1 MSAFWNL
8 WLEASLRL
16 KNFDRLETG
25 QLSEQNKPQ
34 HMQSLQ
40 KLQPKKHIWRPN
52 WFEVTCVFGK
62 MCWAKLPYEKLVI
75 YLIYPQMVLTGSPSG
90 KYPFDVEHSRRC
102 CRITFAITGFV
113 VASLVNFE
121 PFFTLLSLLIIV
133 TTPKGLW
140 TEICKN
146 EKKLS

>member
-1 MSAFWNL
+1 MTVDRTLFRSHVS
-8 WLEASLRL
+8 LERCI
-16 KNFDRLETG
+16 
-25 QLSEQNKPQ
+25 EQN
-34 HMQSLQ
+34 
-40 KLQPKKHIWRPN
+40 
-52 WFEVTCVFGK
+52 FEKT
-62 MCWAKLPYEKLVI
+62 LVI

-113 VASLVNFE
+113 VASPVNFE

-133 TTPKGLW
+133 TTPKSLW

-146 EKKLS
+146 EIKLN